1 MHRQAAD
8 GSRPGG
14 GDTRLA
20 YYNPARCETSPAPT
34 ELTTIAVNAKTR
46 EAQTVSIE
54 QAIASLD
61 EYHDVL
67 DARSPA
73 EHALDHLPGAIS
85 APVLDDAQR
94 IRVGTLYK
102 QTGAFEAKRL
112 GAALVSRN
120 IADLLEGQFAEK
132 PRDWRPLVYCWR
144 GGNRSGS
151 LATVMARI
159 GWRVEVLEGGYRA
172 FRRQVIA
179 DLETWPAQRRFLVV
193 AGRTGSG
200 KSLLLEQLAALGAQV
215 LDLEALARHR
225 GSVLGHLP
233 DEAQPSQKHFESL
246 VWDFLRRSDPTRPI
260 FVESESR
267 KVGQCQVPQALIE
280 AIRNSSG
287 VCVQAPD
294 TVRCELLMRDYRH
307 FIDDPQRL
315 IARLQALVTHHGH
328 ARIGEWTAMAEAGRW
343 PDLVQSLLADHY
355 DPAYLASMARNFSR
369 LAAFA
374 QIDLRGAQTSD
385 LLDAARQTLTAT
397 GQLPDP
403 MAD

>member
-1 MHRQAAD
+1 MAACPREHHRHHRVH
-8 GSRPGG
+8 S
-14 GDTRLA
+14 
-20 YYNPARCETSPAPT
+20 
-34 ELTTIAVNAKTR
+34 IAVNAKTR

-54 QAIASLD
+54 QAIARFD
-61 EYHDVL
+61 EYHDIL

-120 IADLLEGQFAEK
+120 IADLLEGPLADR

-144 GGNRSGS
+144 GGNRSGA

-159 GWRVEVLEGGYRA
+159 GWRVDVLEGGYRA

-179 DLETWPAQRRFLVV
+179 DLEPWPAQRRFLVV

-200 KSLLLEQLAALGAQV
+200 KSLLLEQLAVLGAQV

-233 DEAQPSQKHFESL
+233 DAAQPSQKHFESL
-246 VWDFLRRSDPTRPI
+246 VWDALRRSDPARPI

-280 AIRNSSG
+280 AIRGSRG

-294 TVRCELLMRDYRH
+294 SVRSELLMRDYRH
-307 FIDDPQRL
+307 FIDEPARL

-328 ARIGEWTAMAEAGRW
+328 ARIEEWTAMAQDGRW
-343 PDLVQSLLADHY
+343 PELVQSLLANHY
-355 DPAYLASMARNFSR
+355 DPAYLASMARNFSQ
-369 LAAFA
+369 LASFA
-374 QIDLRGAQTSD
+374 QIDLRGVQPDD
-385 LLDAARQTLTAT
+385 LLQAARQTLAATASLAAT
-397 GQLPDP
+397 APQTPAG
-403 MAD
+403 AD

>member
-1 MHRQAAD
+1 MAARPREHHRHYRVH
-8 GSRPGG
+8 S
-14 GDTRLA
+14 
-20 YYNPARCETSPAPT
+20 
-34 ELTTIAVNAKTR
+34 IAVNAKTR

-54 QAIASLD
+54 QAIARFD
-61 EYHDVL
+61 EYHDIL

-120 IADLLEGQFAEK
+120 IADLLEGPLADR

-144 GGNRSGS
+144 GGNRSGA

-159 GWRVEVLEGGYRA
+159 GWRVDVLEGGYRA

-179 DLETWPAQRRFLVV
+179 DLEAWPAQRRFLVV

-200 KSLLLEQLAALGAQV
+200 KSLLLEQLAVLGAQV

-233 DEAQPSQKHFESL
+233 DAAQPSQKHFESL
-246 VWDFLRRSDPTRPI
+246 VWDVLRRSDPARPI

-280 AIRNSSG
+280 AIRGSCG

-294 TVRCELLMRDYRH
+294 TVRSELLMRDYRH
-307 FIDDPQRL
+307 FIDEPARL

-328 ARIGEWTAMAEAGRW
+328 ARIGEWTAMAQDGRW
-343 PDLVQSLLADHY
+343 PELVQSLLADHY
-355 DPAYLASMARNFSR
+355 DPAYLASMARNFSQ
-369 LAAFA
+369 LASFA
-374 QIDLRGAQTSD
+374 QIDLRGAQPDD
-385 LLDAARQTLTAT
+385 LLQAARQTLAATTSLATTAPLAAAASPAAT
-397 GQLPDP
+397 AAQTPGG
-403 MAD
+403 AD